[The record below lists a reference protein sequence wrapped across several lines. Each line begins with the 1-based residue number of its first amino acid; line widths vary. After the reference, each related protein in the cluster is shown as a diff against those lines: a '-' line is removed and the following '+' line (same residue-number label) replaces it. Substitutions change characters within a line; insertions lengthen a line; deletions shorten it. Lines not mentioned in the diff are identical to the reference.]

1 MKLDLYPH
9 RRFIIL
15 NVSIVLVVL
24 LSIIYVNWF
33 YDDVIKVMVNVLA
46 AAAIITTLIMNMIY
60 LVVERDKLNPP
71 DILSDDLVG
80 KIKDLNSDLV
90 ARDDSVYDSYSEY
103 RDEIENTK

>member
-9 RRFIIL
+9 RRYIIL

-33 YDDVIKVMVNVLA
+33 YDDMIRVMVNVLA
-46 AAAIITTLIMNMIY
+46 AAAIVTTLIMNMIY

-71 DILSDDLVG
+71 DILSDDLVD
-80 KIKDLNSDLV
+80 KIKDLNPDLV

>member
-46 AAAIITTLIMNMIY
+46 AAAIVTTLIMNMIY

-80 KIKDLNSDLV
+80 KIKDLNPDLV

>member
-15 NVSIVLVVL
+15 NVLVVLVVL

-33 YDDVIKVMVNVLA
+33 YDDVIRVMVNVLA
-46 AAAIITTLIMNMIY
+46 AAAIVTTLIMNLIY
-60 LVVERDKLNPP
+60 LVVERDKFTPP
-71 DILSDDLVG
+71 DILPDDLVG
-80 KIKDLNSDLV
+80 KIKDLNPDLV
-90 ARDDSVYDSYSEY
+90 ARDDSVYDCYSEY

>member
-15 NVSIVLVVL
+15 NASIVLVVL

-33 YDDVIKVMVNVLA
+33 YDDMIKVMVSVLA
-46 AAAIITTLIMNMIY
+46 AAAIVTTLIMNMIY
-60 LVVERDKLNPP
+60 LVVERDKLTPP

-80 KIKDLNSDLV
+80 KIKDLNPDLV